1 LKVYGRLA
9 MTMRIGA
16 LARQVGLTTSALRYY
31 EQAGLL
37 PAAVRSEAGYRLY
50 GQEAAGRLGFIRRA
64 QALGLTI
71 GEIRGLLEE
80 PQGDAAV
87 ERARL
92 RHVVAHRVADTDRR
106 LRELV
111 ELKAELEDMQVRLL
125 RTPGPDCGHV
135 GDCACWLPTQEEVRA
150 MTKDVRA
157 AEDCCCCDC
166 PDCDCCCAGGGGGSP
181 TAT

>member
-16 LARQVGLTTSALRYY
+16 LARRVGLTTSALRYY

-37 PAAVRSEAGYRLY
+37 PAAERSEAGYRLY
-50 GQEAAGRLGFIRRA
+50 GPEAAGRLGFIRRA
-64 QALGLTI
+64 QSLGLTI

-80 PQGDAAV
+80 PEAETAV

-92 RHVVAHRVADTDRR
+92 RHIVAHRVADTDRR
-106 LRELV
+106 LRELS

-135 GDCACWLPTQEEVRA
+135 GDCACWLPTEEEVRA

-157 AEDCCCCDC
+157 AEDCGCCDC
-166 PDCDCCCAGGGGGSP
+166 PDCDCCCGTGSGSP
-181 TAT
+181 TTT